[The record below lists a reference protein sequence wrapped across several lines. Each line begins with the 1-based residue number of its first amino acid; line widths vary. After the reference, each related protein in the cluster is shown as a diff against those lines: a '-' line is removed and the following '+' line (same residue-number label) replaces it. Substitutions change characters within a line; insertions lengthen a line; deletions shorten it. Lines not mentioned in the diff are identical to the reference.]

1 MNSSLPHAPGCT
13 WELEKRGDM
22 ASLLDIFKETN
33 GPNRQFVKGRE
44 GKEGGKEE
52 GSKAKGLR
60 GEKPCLLLPAS
71 LSPSFTSLPVIAPAF
86 APPSRVSP
94 LSFRLRRCD
103 LVRVVVGEV

>member
-1 MNSSLPHAPGCT
+1 
-13 WELEKRGDM
+13 M

-71 LSPSFTSLPVIAPAF
+71 LLPSFF
-86 APPSRVSP
+86 HFPSRDRPCLRSP
-94 LSFRLRRCD
+94 LSC
-103 LVRVVVGEV
+103 VPS

>member
-1 MNSSLPHAPGCT
+1 
-13 WELEKRGDM
+13 M

-71 LSPSFTSLPVIAPAF
+71 PSFF
-86 APPSRVSP
+86 HFPSRDRPCLRS
-94 LSFRLRRCD
+94 LSC
-103 LVRVVVGEV
+103 VPS

>member
-1 MNSSLPHAPGCT
+1 
-13 WELEKRGDM
+13 M

-71 LSPSFTSLPVIAPAF
+71 PSFLLSLPFP
-86 APPSRVSP
+86 
-94 LSFRLRRCD
+94 
-103 LVRVVVGEV
+103 